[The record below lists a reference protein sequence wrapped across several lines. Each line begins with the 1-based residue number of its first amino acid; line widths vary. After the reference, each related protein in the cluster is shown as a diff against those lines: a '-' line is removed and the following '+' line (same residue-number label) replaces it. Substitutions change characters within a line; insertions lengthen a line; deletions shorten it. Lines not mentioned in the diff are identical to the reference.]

1 MASHTGTVLY
11 TCPWCP
17 KTFNSNANF
26 HSHRKKSHRKEWEEA
41 TRKKYSGN
49 LPPNYNPPPTSSNN
63 NNECELPLY
72 MQ

>member
-26 HSHRKKSHRKEWEEA
+26 HSHRKKAHPKEWEEA
-41 TRKKYSGN
+41 TRKKYSGK
-49 LPPNYNPPPTSSNN
+49 LPPNYNPPSTNN
-63 NNECELPLY
+63 TNDCELPLY
-72 MQ
+72 NMQ